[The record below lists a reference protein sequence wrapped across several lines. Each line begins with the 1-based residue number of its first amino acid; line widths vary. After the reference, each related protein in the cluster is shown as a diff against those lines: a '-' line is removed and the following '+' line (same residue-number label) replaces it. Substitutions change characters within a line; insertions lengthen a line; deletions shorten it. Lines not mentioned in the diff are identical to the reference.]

1 MKYGKR
7 RQGTVG
13 EEGRHFREGTLALLD
28 CYVCN
33 GRGGGGFAVLPGSV
47 ERGRR
52 MSLRSVE
59 SVMTSS
65 KAVTSDGDGVWGQKR
80 RREEGDTRHSAT

>member
-1 MKYGKR
+1 MEREDKGQWVRRGGISGKAHWR
-7 RQGTVG
+7 CWIVMRVT
-13 EEGRHFREGTLALLD
+13 
-28 CYVCN
+28 
-33 GRGGGGFAVLPGSV
+33 GGGGCAVLPGSV

-80 RREEGDTRHSAT
+80 GGRHEA

>member
-13 EEGRHFREGTLALLD
+13 EEGRHFGEGTLALLD
-28 CYVCN
+28 CYACN
-33 GRGGGGFAVLPGSV
+33 GRRGCAVLPGSV

-80 RREEGDTRHSAT
+80 RGRHEA